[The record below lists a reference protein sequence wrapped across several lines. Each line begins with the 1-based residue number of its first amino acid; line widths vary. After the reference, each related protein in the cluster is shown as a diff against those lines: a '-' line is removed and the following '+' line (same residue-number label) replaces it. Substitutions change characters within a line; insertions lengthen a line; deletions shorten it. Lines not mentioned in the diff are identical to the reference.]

1 MADDSDGKDIAC
13 IGRATALG
21 EPPDQKWIDDGKPV
35 LVCDRDVDTEPF
47 AIDPGHAGIY
57 TYLDSKGQKRHVFTY
72 HFYDGEDE
80 GNSKLHAREL
90 IWDDRAWP
98 VLTDRVF
105 YEKQ

>member
-1 MADDSDGKDIAC
+1 MRFGLDVPNFL
-13 IGRATALG
+13 TALISIK
-21 EPPDQKWIDDGKPV
+21 QDGTWLRGGGTLFV
-35 LVCDRDVDTEPF
+35 ESEGRF
-47 AIDPGHAGIY
+47 IGPGHAGIY